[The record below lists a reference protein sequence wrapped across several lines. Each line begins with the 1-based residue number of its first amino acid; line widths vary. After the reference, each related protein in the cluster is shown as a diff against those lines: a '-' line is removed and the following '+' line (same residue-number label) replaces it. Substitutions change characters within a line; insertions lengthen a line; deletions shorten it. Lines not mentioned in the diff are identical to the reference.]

1 METVQGPLAYG
12 SSKLHHGANLR
23 SFSYLRNLEIARR
36 RMELQRIPNQTDTI
50 NSQKP
55 PTVRASRKLSF
66 NCDTVHLGGKLEV
79 WSEPRVGTEIELR
92 VPASIAYETI
102 LSHDS
107 SRQFWRRK
115 EISDRASHP
124 NSCAFLPAIIH
135 PRYFFLIGFCRR
147 DFRASGASDEF
158 SLPG

>member
-1 METVQGPLAYG
+1 
-12 SSKLHHGANLR
+12 
-23 SFSYLRNLEIARR
+23 
-36 RMELQRIPNQTDTI
+36 MELQRIPNQTDTI

-92 VPASIAYETI
+92 VPASIAYETV

-115 EISDRASHP
+115 EISDRHP
-124 NSCAFLPAIIH
+124 IQA
-135 PRYFFLIGFCRR
+135 
-147 DFRASGASDEF
+147 RAHS
-158 SLPG
+158 